1 MGTESNCILVLAGK
15 SAMEKEL
22 ANSMRT
28 SKVLKLPD
36 IEEVDILLHSEY
48 EESRSE
54 ESFRINSY
62 MNSLSTT
69 CFGRFSIWSP
79 RLPSTHDVVSK

>member
-1 MGTESNCILVLAGK
+1 MESESTCILVLAGK
-15 SAMEKEL
+15 SAADKEL
-22 ANSMRT
+22 ANSM
-28 SKVLKLPD
+28 KVSNILKLPD
-36 IEEVDILLHSEY
+36 VPVVSLLLH
-48 EESRSE
+48 EESPN

-69 CFGRFSIWSP
+69 CFGRFLIWSP